1 MPQLDAAHDQGR
13 KVLPSMRHHRAC
25 PFAEKMGGTG
35 SGMQT
40 RIKRH
45 RIGEVSSKY
54 GYNPGQFDQDLE
66 ARKARSDA
74 LWLYFQKWMKR
85 HEITPDEA
93 RVLFRR
99 LFEEYLE

>member
-1 MPQLDAAHDQGR
+1 
-13 KVLPSMRHHRAC
+13 
-25 PFAEKMGGTG
+25 
-35 SGMQT
+35 MQT

-74 LWLYFQKWMKR
+74 LWSDFHKWMKR
-85 HEITPDEA
+85 HKITPDEA

-99 LFEEYLE
+99 LFEEYLK

>member
-1 MPQLDAAHDQGR
+1 MFHQIGR
-13 KVLPSMRHHRAC
+13 ARL
-25 PFAEKMGGTG
+25 AEKMGGKG

-74 LWLYFQKWMKR
+74 LWAGFLEWMKL
-85 HEITPDEA
+85 HGITPDEA
-93 RVLFRR
+93 RGLFVR
-99 LFEEYLE
+99 LHEEYLG